1 MIMENLTEKK
11 ARFIELLTSTHRE
24 GVEHLIEVIDSMGFF
39 TAPASSRFHK
49 NHEGGLLEHSLN
61 VCDVALE
68 LREAIIKMKP
78 EVEPKL
84 TRESIIIAALLHDV
98 CKADLYKPTV
108 KKMKNKEGQWVDTN
122 TYEVDHGQFPF
133 GHGEKSV
140 IVILMNG
147 MKLTTDEALA
157 IRWHM
162 NAWDLPFQSP
172 DIKGNI
178 NQARQI
184 CPLLQLIIA
193 ADGLAS
199 HILEVE

>member
-1 MIMENLTEKK
+1 MENLTEKK
-11 ARFIELLTSTHRE
+11 ARFIELLKSTNRE
-24 GVEHLIEVIDSMGFF
+24 GVEHFIEVLDSKGFF
-39 TAPASSRFHK
+39 TAPASTRFHL
-49 NHEGGLLEHSLN
+49 NHDGGLLEHSIN
-61 VCDVALE
+61 VCDAALE
-68 LREAIIKMKP
+68 LRETIIKMKP

-84 TRESIIIAALLHDV
+84 PKESVIIAALLHDV
-98 CKADLYKPTV
+98 CKADIYKPKPIV
-108 KKMKNKEGQWVDTN
+108 KKIEGLWVN
-122 TYEVDHGQFPF
+122 TSTYDVDHGQYPF

-178 NQARQI
+178 NKARQI
-184 CPLLQLIIA
+184 CPLLQLIIS
-193 ADGLAS
+193 ADGIAS
-199 HILEVE
+199 HILEAK